1 VVKPEHRQTIVLMAI
16 FLAAMLA
23 SGLISYLQFYRSS
36 PGATTNAPTTAT
48 SNAQEGETNQRTA
61 PTTQNNP
68 SSQTLFSQLFGTGE
82 SGTTASESGTTTAA
96 GITLRFALAAL
107 LATLL
112 ALRPRRRMLGT
123 QRNPYVAQTQILL
136 AVVASAMM
144 MIVGDST
151 ARAFGIFAAA
161 SLINFRTNIR
171 DPKEITILLIC
182 LGVGLATGVGRW
194 QVAIILT
201 FFVLVTLW
209 TLEVFE
215 PAQVLR
221 PMEICIET
229 RNVDRTHNVLKE
241 AFTRHRLNSELRE
254 LNREDED
261 DPLGKI
267 VYYVNLRATTDTDR
281 LTEEILAADAENIDS
296 IEWDQKEST
305 TYLYR

>member
-1 VVKPEHRQTIVLMAI
+1 MKSEHRQTIVLMAI
-16 FLAAMLA
+16 FLFIMIA
-23 SGLISYLQFYRSS
+23 SVLVSYLQLYRSPPAS
-36 PGATTNAPTTAT
+36 ATNAPPSAT
-48 SNAQEGETNQRTA
+48 DAARDGASNGQNAPAARSERTI
-61 PTTQNNP
+61 
-68 SSQTLFSQLFGTGE
+68 FSELFGTDE
-82 SGTTASESGTTTAA
+82 SGSSSPANGTGTAA

-112 ALRPRRRMLGT
+112 ALRPRRRVVGT

-136 AVVASAMM
+136 AVVAAAMM

-194 QVAIILT
+194 QVATVLT
-201 FFVLVTLW
+201 LFVLVTLW

-215 PAQVLR
+215 PAQVFR
-221 PMEICIET
+221 PMEVCVET
-229 RNVDRTHNVLKE
+229 RNVDKTHDVLKQ
-241 AFTRHRLNSELRE
+241 AFTRHRLSSELRE

-267 VYYVNLRATTDTDR
+267 VYYVNLRAVTNTDR